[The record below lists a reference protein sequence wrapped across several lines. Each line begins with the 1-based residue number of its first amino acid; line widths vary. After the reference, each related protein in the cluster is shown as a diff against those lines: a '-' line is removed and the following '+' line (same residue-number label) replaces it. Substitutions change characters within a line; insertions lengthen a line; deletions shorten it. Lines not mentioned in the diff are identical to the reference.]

1 VKRLFW
7 ITVGAGAGIYAQ
19 RRVVKLARKL
29 TPQNLA
35 VQAVT
40 NARRGATK
48 TGGEVTGRA
57 RTFAEEVRAGMAERE
72 AELREAIAL
81 DQAPP
86 VDPRRKPHKI
96 LRARP
101 IKDTSSDTSINE
113 INESKDGQHGVG

>member
-29 TPQNLA
+29 TPQNIA

-48 TGGEVTGRA
+48 TGGEVTGRV
-57 RTFAEEVRAGMAERE
+57 RTFTEEVRAGMAERE

-86 VDPRRKPHKI
+86 VDPRNRPHKI
-96 LRARP
+96 LRART
-101 IKDTSSDTSINE
+101 IKDTSTDTSTHE
-113 INESKDGQHGVG
+113 INDSKDGQHGVG

>member
-1 VKRLFW
+1 MKRLFW

-19 RRVVKLARKL
+19 RRVTKLARKL

-72 AELREAIAL
+72 AELREATGL

-86 VDPRRKPHKI
+86 VDPRSRPHKI

-101 IKDTSSDTSINE
+101 IKDTDVSANE
-113 INESKDGQHGVG
+113 INDSKDGQHGVG

>member
-7 ITVGAGAGIYAQ
+7 ITVGAGVGLYAQ
-19 RRVVKLARKL
+19 HRVVKLARKL

-40 NARRGATK
+40 SAAK
-48 TGGEVTGRA
+48 TGGDVTGRA

-81 DQAPP
+81 DQTPP
-86 VDPRRKPHKI
+86 VDPRGRPHKI
-96 LRARP
+96 LRART
-101 IKDTSSDTSINE
+101 IKDTSADGFVNE
-113 INESKDGQHGVG
+113 INDSKDGQHGVG